1 MEKVDFIE
9 NDIDNV
15 DTIEYEENTSP
26 NGSEISEPGFGS
38 DNSHSD
44 TSTVDI
50 KEEDELEEVI
60 EVCSDETFSDSSAVN
75 TEEEYEEE
83 PDEDTED
90 NTEDN
95 TDTDETNSES
105 TEATSKEDEKDDTNN
120 EKTLEDVE
128 NELFQEATHSMN
140 LTQSRSRRVVFSLT
154 CHLQNYQYLDN
165 TLECLIKFDV
175 DRIYL
180 NVNLDTYH
188 RIKNKPLNPKVSLN
202 PCRNWG
208 PILKLLPTIQLES
221 DPNTIIILVEVGY
234 IYPPNMV
241 SHMINLYEPYFK
253 RGLKPSAYSATLYKL
268 KSVSYFQKVIVHN
281 NVGDVYESHEGT
293 VFLRSFFRS
302 DFTSYISHLIK
313 DEACRYSEDL
323 MISNYL
329 YKYKIPIKCCL
340 RKWYHSNLVF
350 PYLKKTRLYMNS
362 GIHFPIIYKFHK
374 SVEYMSQHK
383 MLYLRNSYAIL
394 ESLRSL
400 VKRPSHIPF
409 S

>member
-9 NDIDNV
+9 NDINNV
-15 DTIEYEENTSP
+15 DTIEYEENTTP
-26 NGSEISEPGFGS
+26 NGSEISEPLSGS
-38 DNSHSD
+38 DNTHSD
-44 TSTVDI
+44 TSSVDI
-50 KEEDELEEVI
+50 KEEDGLEEVI
-60 EVCSDETFSDSSAVN
+60 EVASDEPLSDSSAVN
-75 TEEEYEEE
+75 TEEACEDE

-95 TDTDETNSES
+95 TDTDETNSEN

-188 RIKNKPLNPKVSLN
+188 RIKNKPLNSKVSLN

-253 RGLKPSAYSATLYKL
+253 RGIKPSAYSATLYKL

>member
-1 MEKVDFIE
+1 M
-9 NDIDNV
+9 DI
-15 DTIEYEENTSP
+15 
-26 NGSEISEPGFGS
+26 GSEDLDKSGENISSYSE
-38 DNSHSD
+38 HSD
-44 TSTVDI
+44 DVSKDSTSNSE
-50 KEEDELEEVI
+50 K
-60 EVCSDETFSDSSAVN
+60 S
-75 TEEEYEEE
+75 
-83 PDEDTED
+83 
-90 NTEDN
+90 
-95 TDTDETNSES
+95 SES
-105 TEATSKEDEKDDTNN
+105 TTDKTSEVDTDNTSEVDTDN
-120 EKTLEDVE
+120 TSEVDSENIENMNGGVKTQETLEEIED
-128 NELFQEATHSMN
+128 ELFQETSVSIQQN
-140 LTQSRSRRVVFSLT
+140 NPRRQRVVFSLT
-154 CHLQNYQYLDN
+154 CHLQNYSYIDN
-165 TLECLIKFDV
+165 TLDCLINFDV
-175 DRIYL
+175 DKIYL
-180 NVNLDTYH
+180 NVDLETYH
-188 RIKNKPLNPKVSLN
+188 RIKLKAFNSKITVN

-208 PILKLLPTIQLES
+208 PILKLLPTLQLET

-241 SHMINLYEPYFK
+241 SHMINLYEPFFK
-253 RGLKPSAYSATLYKL
+253 KGVKPSAYSATLYKL

-281 NVGDVYESHEGT
+281 NVGDIYESHEGT

-313 DEACRYSEDL
+313 NEACRYSEDL

-340 RKWYHSNLVF
+340 RKWYHSNLIF

-362 GIHFPIIYKFHK
+362 GIHFPIIYKFHR
-374 SVEYMSQHK
+374 SVEYMSQNK